1 MNARTFSLLAGVAF
15 ILIGILGFVP
25 AAMTPPPVGGPAVTI
40 ENSHGMLLGLF
51 PVNAL
56 HSGAHL
62 LFGVWALLA
71 YGGFA
76 SAILFARGTAVI
88 YGLLTVMGLVPGLE
102 AAFGLM
108 PLYGHDI
115 WLHGVIAL
123 VAAWVG
129 WGSRVPTTATA

>member
-1 MNARTFSLLAGVAF
+1 MNSRTFALLAGVAF

-25 AAMTPPPVGGPAVTI
+25 AAMTPPVVDPGVTV
-40 ENSHGMLLGLF
+40 ENNHGMLFGLF

-56 HSGAHL
+56 HSAAHIA
-62 LFGVWALLA
+62 FGVWALLA

-76 SAILFARGTAVI
+76 SAIFFARGTAVI
-88 YGLLTVMGLVPGLE
+88 YGLLTVMGLVPGLST
-102 AAFGLM
+102 AFGLM

-115 WLHGVIAL
+115 WLHALIAG

-129 WGSRVPTTATA
+129 WGPRIPARAVA